1 MKRREFLRTSLG
13 TGAGLLLLSRKSAAA
28 QRSSVDDDLNVA
40 VIGAGIQGRALI
52 NAAVAIPNLRFR
64 AICDIWGYSRRV
76 VGYFLKRYQH
86 EPNEYTDYREMLD
99 KEKGL
104 DAAIVA
110 TPDFLHAEH
119 TNACLKAGLHV
130 YCERAM
136 SNSLDAAKSMVETAR
151 DTGNLLQI
159 GYQRRSNPRYRH
171 VREKLLGQAKLLGR
185 ITQTRG
191 QWSQPARDDIGW
203 PRRFV
208 IPDEE
213 LKRYGYDNMHQFR
226 NWRLYKRTGGGPFS
240 DYGAHQVDAVDWL
253 LDARPK
259 SAMAAGGI
267 DYYDARQ
274 WYDNVTAILEYAT
287 PSGTVRGT
295 FQVLTATSGD
305 GVHSFQHV
313 MGDQGSI
320 RMSENPK
327 WTAIFHEAHAS
338 DWDQWV
344 SEGYLKRPE
353 GTERSR
359 PATSEEEHVRET
371 GGLVQYELPVVLDKP
386 VHQPHLANFFDAV
399 RGKAD
404 LNCPADRAYQ
414 TEVVVH
420 KVNQAI
426 EAGTTLAFGPDDFS
440 A

>member
-1 MKRREFLRTSLG
+1 MKRREFLGASLG
-13 TGAGLLLLSRKSAAA
+13 AGAGILLLSKKPTAA
-28 QRSSVDDDLNVA
+28 QPTSVDDDLNVA
-40 VIGAGIQGRALI
+40 VIGAGIQGRALV
-52 NAAVAIPNLRFR
+52 NAAMTIPNLRFR
-64 AICDIWGYSRRV
+64 AICDVWGYSRRV
-76 VGYFLKRYQH
+76 VGYFLKRYKH

-99 KEKGL
+99 KEEDL
-104 DAAIVA
+104 DAVIVA

-119 TNACLKAGLHV
+119 TIACLEAGLHV

-136 SNSLDAAKSMVETAR
+136 SNSLEAAKSMVQTAR
-151 DTGNLLQI
+151 ETGKLLQI
-159 GYQRRSNPRYRH
+159 GYQRRSNPRYQH
-171 VREKLLGQAKLLGR
+171 VREKLLGKAELLGR
-185 ITQTRG
+185 ITQARG
-191 QWSQPARDDIGW
+191 QWSQPASDDIGW
-203 PRRFV
+203 PSRFA

-226 NWRLYKRTGGGPFS
+226 NWRSYKRTGGGPFS
-240 DYGAHQVDAVDWL
+240 DFGAHQVDAINWL
-253 LDARPK
+253 LKAKPK
-259 SAMAAGGI
+259 SVLAAGGI
-267 DYYDARQ
+267 DYYDTRE
-274 WYDNVTAILEYAT
+274 WFDNATAIIEYGT
-287 PSGTVRGT
+287 PDGTVRGT

-313 MGDQGSI
+313 MGDNGSI

-353 GTERSR
+353 GSHRSK

-371 GGLVQYELPVVLDKP
+371 GGLVTFELPVVLDKP
-386 VHQPHLANFFDAV
+386 VHQPHLANFFDAI
-399 RGKAD
+399 RGKTK
-404 LNCPADRAYQ
+404 LNCPGDEAYK

-420 KVNQAI
+420 KVNEAI
-426 EAGTTLAFGPDDFS
+426 KAGKAIAIGTDDFS